1 MDGPLTGLVHHCK
14 KMVTKYCDKLP
25 DHRHQ
30 FPLLQFLPFLLE
42 AVQEKLVVLCFV
54 EVARL
59 VVLCFVEVARLVVW
73 QLRLAQLL

>member
-1 MDGPLTGLVHHCK
+1 MSPLLTGLIHHYK
-14 KMVTKYCDKLP
+14 KMVIKYCDKLP
-25 DHRHQ
+25 DQ

-59 VVLCFVEVARLVVW
+59 VVW